1 MEASQ
6 QKLKTEQAQM
16 EQELVARQ
24 KKVSMYENEM
34 NTHIMQLN
42 NDIGHKKQEQE
53 QIMLKLT
60 KLKADEQDS
69 SLTQLKKIKKL
80 SRVYIKLSDFGLA
93 KVGVF
98 KSNLTKTMLGGGLT
112 YKIPEVVM
120 QKPYGQSVD
129 LYLYGLLM
137 YEMLL
142 GVPAFPC
149 PESEEE

>member
-1 MEASQ
+1 
-6 QKLKTEQAQM
+6 M
-16 EQELVARQ
+16 EQELLARQ

-80 SRVYIKLSDFGLA
+80 SRV
-93 KVGVF
+93 
-98 KSNLTKTMLGGGLT
+98 
-112 YKIPEVVM
+112 VM
-120 QKPYGQSVD
+120 AVNA
-129 LYLYGLLM
+129 L
-137 YEMLL
+137 ET
-142 GVPAFPC
+142 
-149 PESEEE
+149 